1 MCHAAQPVSTDELCL
16 FIRTSTIHNEI
27 QLYALTVTKTG
38 VFVIDIKTIPVL
50 FHLTNQ
56 PRQKF
61 KLDLK
66 NPCAV

>member
-1 MCHAAQPVSTDELCL
+1 MAILSDPFSL
-16 FIRTSTIHNEI
+16 RTSTIHNEI
-27 QLYALTVTKTG
+27 QLDALTVTKTG

-56 PRQKF
+56 PQQKF